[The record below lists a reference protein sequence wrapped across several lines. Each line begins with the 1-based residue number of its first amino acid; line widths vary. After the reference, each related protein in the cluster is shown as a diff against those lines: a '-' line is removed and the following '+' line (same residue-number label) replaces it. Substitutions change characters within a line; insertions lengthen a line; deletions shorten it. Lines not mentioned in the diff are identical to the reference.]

1 MTTKISAIIAQYIK
15 SETRL
20 IIPEV
25 GTLIRRKESG
35 EIVFMEMLKK
45 NDGTLVGLVVNIL
58 DVSPSKATEIVNR
71 YIRTVKSQLATSKK
85 FILDGVG
92 VLLARPDGSVDFSFN
107 PFAQTLPGTEEDEYG
122 YLDEPAPQPTAES
135 DVVAEEEHK
144 KRVVAEPKAEVV
156 AEPQEEAENEPKAEV
171 VANPEP
177 APQPITKPIARPE
190 ESNVEE
196 LEDEIPQPKPQP
208 KPQPAPQPAPQPK
221 PQPAPQPKPQPKPQP
236 APQPKPQPAPQ
247 PTPKSVIDAYDD
259 KTEVKAPAKPSAPTV
274 QPRQP
279 RKKLDP
285 ITIISLVAVAAAIA
299 AFIWGLFP
307 SGDRLEVEVEQRVEI
322 VE

>member
-71 YIRTVKSQLATSKK
+71 YIRTVKNQLATSKK

-122 YLDEPAPQPTAES
+122 YLDEPTVES
-135 DVVAEEEHK
+135 DVVAKEEHK
-144 KRVVAEPKAEVV
+144 ERVVAEPKAEVV
-156 AEPQEEAENEPKAEV
+156 AEPQEEVENEPKVEV
-171 VANPEP
+171 VAKPEP
-177 APQPITKPIARPE
+177 APQPITKPNARPE

-208 KPQPAPQPAPQPK
+208 KPQPAPQPK
-221 PQPAPQPKPQPKPQP
+221 PQPAPQPKPQPV
-236 APQPKPQPAPQ
+236 PQ

-285 ITIISLVAVAAAIA
+285 ITIIALVAVAAAIA

>member
-71 YIRTVKSQLATSKK
+71 YIRTVKNQLATSKK

-107 PFAQTLPGTEEDEYG
+107 PFAQSLPEFERGVEILEEEDEF
-122 YLDEPAPQPTAES
+122 TALMNS
-135 DVVAEEEHK
+135 LLSA
-144 KRVVAEPKAEVV
+144 
-156 AEPQEEAENEPKAEV
+156 
-171 VANPEP
+171 
-177 APQPITKPIARPE
+177 
-190 ESNVEE
+190 
-196 LEDEIPQPKPQP
+196 
-208 KPQPAPQPAPQPK
+208 
-221 PQPAPQPKPQPKPQP
+221 
-236 APQPKPQPAPQ
+236 
-247 PTPKSVIDAYDD
+247 
-259 KTEVKAPAKPSAPTV
+259 KAPRLSGEMGAAARSLETLQGTLKGGSSIQARMPY
-274 QPRQP
+274 
-279 RKKLDP
+279 D
-285 ITIISLVAVAAAIA
+285 ITIY
-299 AFIWGLFP
+299 
-307 SGDRLEVEVEQRVEI
+307 
-322 VE
+322 

>member
-58 DVSPSKATEIVNR
+58 DVSPSKAGEIVGR
-71 YIRTVKSQLATSKK
+71 YIRTIKSQLSTSKK

-107 PFAQTLPGTEEDEYG
+107 PFAQTLPGTEDDEYG
-122 YLDEPAPQPTAES
+122 YLDEPTPQPTAEK
-135 DVVAEEEHK
+135 VETTPEVAEDETQQEATKESESQPKEEVK
-144 KRVVAEPKAEVV
+144 VI
-156 AEPQEEAENEPKAEV
+156 
-171 VANPEP
+171 EP
-177 APQPITKPIARPE
+177 APKPSAKSE
-190 ESNVEE
+190 DSNVEV
-196 LEDEIPQPKPQP
+196 LEDEIPQPKTESRPQPQPKPQP
-208 KPQPAPQPAPQPK
+208 KPQP
-221 PQPAPQPKPQPKPQP
+221 
-236 APQPKPQPAPQ
+236 QPAPQ
-247 PTPKSVIDAYDD
+247 PTPKRVIDAFGEEP
-259 KTEVKAPAKPSAPTV
+259 EVKAPVKPSTPKV
-274 QPRQP
+274 QPRQL

-285 ITIISLVAVAAAIA
+285 ITIVALVAVAMAIA
-299 AFIWGLFP
+299 AFIWGLVP
-307 SGDRLEVEVEQRVEI
+307 SGDRLEVEVEQAVEVI
-322 VE
+322 E